1 MENEGRQGYYALF
14 EEYPALEKKLR
25 VRPTGHYPS
34 PVQEAPELA
43 RAVGVGRLFIKR
55 DDLTHPVY
63 GGNKVRKL
71 DFLLADAAN
80 GKHKK
85 ILTFGGIGSN
95 HFLATTI
102 HAAGLGMKT
111 IGILIPQPVT
121 ASVKKNLLCDVHFGA
136 ELHLAGNYT
145 ETPIVALKQITR
157 HTLKNGRPPYIVPAG
172 GSAVI
177 GVIGYVN
184 AAFELKKQI
193 EDGLLPEPDAIF
205 VAVGTCGTAA
215 GILAGCRAAGLKS
228 RVIGVKVTDWV
239 AGNTIL
245 LSSLANQ
252 ATLQLFTFDRRF
264 PLNFHTPF
272 NVELLT
278 GYFGGEYGKF
288 TPEGAEA
295 IEMAKKMAGVK
306 LEGVYTGKAF
316 AGLIGTARKE
326 DFSEKTVLYWNTF
339 NSSDLTQYAAQHDY
353 HELPEEF
360 HKFFEMPE
368 HTLAEGSI
376 G

>member
-1 MENEGRQGYYALF
+1 MGTESRQGYYALL
-14 EEYPALEKKLR
+14 EEFPALGKKIR
-25 VRPTGHYPS
+25 TAPIGYYPT

-43 RAVGVGRLFIKR
+43 AALRVGRLFIKR

-71 DFLLADAAN
+71 DLLLADAAH
-80 GKHKK
+80 GKYKK
-85 ILTFGGIGSN
+85 IITFGGIGSN
-95 HFLATTI
+95 HFLATAI
-102 HAAGLGMKT
+102 HSAQFGIKT
-111 IGILIPQPVT
+111 VGVLVPQPVT
-121 ASVKKNLLCDVHFGA
+121 AAVKKNLLCDVHFGA
-136 ELHLAGNYT
+136 ELHLAENYT
-145 ETPIVALKQITR
+145 QTPMVTLKQISR
-157 HTLKNGRPPYIVPAG
+157 HTLADGKPPYIVPAG

-184 AAFELKKQI
+184 AAFELKKQV
-193 EDGLLPEPDAIF
+193 EEGVLPEPDMIF

-245 LSSLANQ
+245 FSSLANQ
-252 ATLQLFTFDRRF
+252 ATLQLFTYDRRF
-264 PLNFHTPF
+264 PLNFFSPF
-272 NVELLT
+272 KVELLT
-278 GYFGGEYGKF
+278 EYFGGEYGKL

-295 IEMAKKMAGVK
+295 IELTRRLAGVN

-326 DFSEKTVLYWNTF
+326 DLTDKTILYWNTF
-339 NSSDLTQYAAQHDY
+339 NSADLSHVAAQHDY

-360 HKFFEMPE
+360 HRFFEMPE

-376 G
+376 H